1 MVLRGKWGQ
10 FSFLHTYHHV
20 SIFLT
25 YWWVTNTAHTG
36 DTWFPVLL
44 NSLVHAVMY
53 FYYLLSESDRQADA
67 AAVAM
72 AVAMAGAVAVAVVQQ
87 HHRCAAKRSAG
98 TSPAGLPCRLQF
110 RAAASSIILLNV
122 SYLPLC
128 LSAPLQRA
136 SATRPR
142 GAST

>member
-1 MVLRGKWGQ
+1 MTRTPDDTSAINTAPRDHVLVRPPAARLPLLLWLPLSLCPSASLCPHLSPPQLYDFVDTVFMVLRGKWGQ

-53 FYYLLSESDRQADA
+53 FYYLLSEFGLSS
-67 AAVAM
+67 
-72 AVAMAGAVAVAVVQQ
+72 
-87 HHRCAAKRSAG
+87 RC
-98 TSPAGLPCRLQF
+98 
-110 RAAASSIILLNV
+110 
-122 SYLPLC
+122 
-128 LSAPLQRA
+128 
-136 SATRPR
+136 
-142 GAST
+142 